1 MTAGM
6 WSWYFTSSK
15 SQMPDGAIEFWVEEV
30 DFTLEHP
37 DQVLGWISPIIR
49 DHGFDLENLTYV
61 FCSDEYLHQIN
72 LEYLKHDTY
81 TDIVTF
87 NNSDLP
93 DQVMEGDIFIS
104 VDRVRENAQDLTISF
119 TNELH
124 RVMIHGVLH
133 LLGYDDKNPA
143 SQAAMREKEDSCL
156 SLRKFI

>member
-1 MTAGM
+1 MKGEM
-6 WSWYFTSSK
+6 WSWCFTSSK
-15 SQMPDGAIEFWVEEV
+15 NKMPDGAIEFFVEEV

-37 DQVLGWISPIIR
+37 EQVREWVNQVIL

-61 FCSDEYLHQIN
+61 FCSDDYLHQIN

-93 DQVMEGDIFIS
+93 DQVIVGDIFIS
-104 VDRVRENAQDLTISF
+104 VDRVRENAQDLTVSF

-124 RVMIHGVLH
+124 RVIIHGVLH
-133 LLGYDDKNPA
+133 LLGYDDKDPA
-143 SQAAMREKEDSCL
+143 SQAAMREKEDSYL
-156 SLRKFI
+156 SLRKFL